1 MGVSMKKEKTMRK
14 NNEAKRVSIILAL
27 AVIMVFLLSFSGL
40 AAETDSEV
48 LLEKSLTA
56 TPQIQSFSISLT
68 PVQTSSSLDLF
79 QIVKPQSAIPQPQA
93 APVKKSTEINL
104 NASKYFQRYETW
116 DRVENS
122 LFTTS
127 MVTLVALN
135 IADYFSTKE
144 ALKYEG
150 LQEGNPIM
158 KPFVKNDLTF
168 AAVKIGLTVGNYYLM
183 KKMHKNNKTLAWAV
197 SLVSNFVMSYV
208 VANNMKMIQ
217 KARQGSF

>member
-1 MGVSMKKEKTMRK
+1 MKKEKTMRK
-14 NNEAKRVSIILAL
+14 NNETKRVSIILAL
-27 AVIMVFLLSFSGL
+27 AVIMAFLLNFSGL
-40 AAETDSEV
+40 AADTDSKV
-48 LLEKSLTA
+48 LLENSLTA
-56 TPQIQSFSISLT
+56 SPQIQSFSISLT

-79 QIVKPQSAIPQPQA
+79 QIVKPQSVPPQPKA

-104 NASKYFQRYETW
+104 DASKYFQRHETW

-135 IADYFSTKE
+135 IADYLSTKE
-144 ALKYEG
+144 ALKYG
-150 LQEGNPIM
+150 SLQEGNPIM

-168 AAVKIGLTVGNYYLM
+168 AAAKIGLTVGNYYLM

-197 SLVSNFVMSYV
+197 SLVSNFVMSYI